1 MSLFTRHGM
10 SLHSGDREYSPG
22 NSEGEEMQEC
32 GRLRRIAVG
41 TPHCRVKKQEED
53 SWLPRT
59 REGYEAESLGFFSVI
74 ISHKMGRKLS
84 NN

>member
-1 MSLFTRHGM
+1 MGT
-10 SLHSGDREYSPG
+10 G
-22 NSEGEEMQEC
+22 NIPLGTARVRKCRSV
-32 GRLRRIAVG
+32 GRLRRVAVG

-59 REGYEAESLGFFSVI
+59 REGYEAESLGFFAVI